1 MWILQALRDGDF
13 LSLLMGLLVY
23 ALVIFVL
30 LPVHEYAHA
39 WAASRLGDRTA
50 FQRGRLSFDPM
61 RHVDPMGALC
71 LVLFGFG
78 WAKPVPVNP
87 FYFKNRKTGM
97 ALTALAGPVSNLLMA
112 LLGAFLY
119 NVLALVLP
127 YGDYW
132 LAVYYFFWYFITINI
147 SLAVF
152 NLLPVPP
159 LDGSRIFAAV
169 LPDRWNDFL
178 NRYERYIFP
187 IMAVLLFS
195 GILDGVLSVMND
207 WAFALVT
214 GVASLPFRLFGL

>member
-132 LAVYYFFWYFITINI
+132 LAVY
-147 SLAVF
+147 
-152 NLLPVPP
+152 
-159 LDGSRIFAAV
+159 
-169 LPDRWNDFL
+169 
-178 NRYERYIFP
+178 
-187 IMAVLLFS
+187 
-195 GILDGVLSVMND
+195 
-207 WAFALVT
+207 
-214 GVASLPFRLFGL
+214 